1 MDYSIKENIIEV
13 IFEKVK
19 YLIWPS
25 RENNYECKFL
35 QSNALL
41 SLAMLLLVV
50 QILASALPIN
60 FISNIFFADLTK
72 VTLENSAN
80 QTRQSLGLAPLADSQ
95 KLDEAALLK
104 AQNMIQNGYFSHTS
118 PSGLTPWYWFGQV
131 GYNYQFAGE
140 NLAVGF
146 YESQEVYNAWMNSP
160 SHRENLLNPNYKEV
174 GTAVLDG
181 FGDNNTIVVVQL
193 FGAPKP
199 PQVTTVAP
207 VTIQEEPIEQ
217 TTPEVISS
225 EAIIQERVLSESTNA
240 RNSLEEPVSNTV
252 GKAFGNFVNY
262 FAYNY
267 DNAIKNIVYGLA
279 IVVIGMLLLLI
290 FFSPNMRFNGEFII
304 RSASVLV
311 VLFAASIINKELFLI
326 IIPHQIFI

>member
-1 MDYSIKENIIEV
+1 M
-13 IFEKVK
+13 
-19 YLIWPS
+19 
-25 RENNYECKFL
+25 
-35 QSNALL
+35 
-41 SLAMLLLVV
+41 
-50 QILASALPIN
+50 
-60 FISNIFFADLTK
+60 
-72 VTLENSAN
+72 
-80 QTRQSLGLAPLADSQ
+80 
-95 KLDEAALLK
+95 
-104 AQNMIQNGYFSHTS
+104 
-118 PSGLTPWYWFGQV
+118 
-131 GYNYQFAGE
+131 
-140 NLAVGF
+140 
-146 YESQEVYNAWMNSP
+146 
-160 SHRENLLNPNYKEV
+160 
-174 GTAVLDG
+174 
-181 FGDNNTIVVVQL
+181 
-193 FGAPKP
+193 
-199 PQVTTVAP
+199 AP